1 MKIRILMVVLG
12 IAWVVVFVG
21 VVWMMTLGGMRPH
34 HALYLLID
42 LDIVLKA
49 CAVLSVASIVIGL
62 INGRGGV
69 RTRALIGVG
78 GALGWGVLG
87 AAYGAARARN
97 GLINMNPPIPFSI
110 YAPNYAEALL
120 VLLIGLTG
128 ALLGLGLLS
137 LRRPRRG

>member
-12 IAWVVVFVG
+12 IAWVVALAG

-34 HALYLLID
+34 HSMYLLTD

-49 CAVLSVASIVIGL
+49 CVVLSVASVVIGL
-62 INGRGGV
+62 IRGRGDA
-69 RTRALIGVG
+69 RRRALIGVG

-87 AAYGAARARN
+87 AVYGAAGARTM
-97 GLINMNPPIPFSI
+97 LINMNPPIPFSV
-110 YAPNYAEALL
+110 YAPNYAAALL

-128 ALLGLGLLS
+128 AILGLGLLS
-137 LRRPRRG
+137 LRSPRQV